1 MFSTTSSVIFALLMV
16 GLALLTSCGTA
27 SDYVDATNCLANQ
40 TKFPVEN
47 CQKILEGK

>member
-1 MFSTTSSVIFALLMV
+1 MLSTTSSVIFALVMV

-27 SDYVDATNCLANQ
+27 SDYVDASNCLAKQN
-40 TKFPVEN
+40 KFPVDN